1 MSFLIAG
8 VLAPI
13 AYFLVRFIVKK
24 LVMSLIASSNSN
36 SNVKNVSQCAKC
48 KTFLDEKELL
58 EKDGRLICRKT
69 ECNQ

>member
-36 SNVKNVSQCAKC
+36 SNVKNVGQCTKC
-48 KTFLDEKELL
+48 KTFLDEKELF
-58 EKDGRLICRKT
+58 EKNGRLLCRKT

>member
-36 SNVKNVSQCAKC
+36 SNVKNVGQCTKC
-48 KTFLDEKELL
+48 KTF
-58 EKDGRLICRKT
+58 
-69 ECNQ
+69 

>member
-36 SNVKNVSQCAKC
+36 SNVKNVSQCTKC
-48 KTFLDEKELL
+48 KTFLDEKELF
-58 EKDGRLICRKT
+58 EKNGRLLCRKT

>member
-36 SNVKNVSQCAKC
+36 SNVKNVVQCTKC
-48 KTFLDEKELL
+48 KTFLDEKELF
-58 EKDGRLICRKT
+58 EKNGRLICRKT

>member
-24 LVMSLIASSNSN
+24 LVNGSLNKFLFKNKNKAVNNGRKIGSKKSNSKL
-36 SNVKNVSQCAKC
+36 SS
-48 KTFLDEKELL
+48 
-58 EKDGRLICRKT
+58 
-69 ECNQ
+69 